1 MVRLSLFFGRR
12 ARHVEKI
19 AHPKISGDKY
29 EVERLRQG
37 RWPCCGLR
45 PHRPHLLSAEPRKFG
60 YGMTQAHVLVM
71 HGLMAVG

>member
-19 AHPKISGDKY
+19 
-29 EVERLRQG
+29 
-37 RWPCCGLR
+37 
-45 PHRPHLLSAEPRKFG
+45 G
-60 YGMTQAHVLVM
+60 YGMPQAHVLVM